1 VAGTDTFNL
10 STELQVMKIM
20 VQKYGGTSVAGPE
33 RMRKVLSRVR
43 KGVDEGFKMI
53 VVLSAMSGE
62 TNKLLSLAK
71 EFSTCPDPEEM
82 DALVANGENVS
93 IALFSILARTEGLK
107 ALSLQAWQ
115 IPILTTDAYMKA
127 RIISIDDRR
136 LKAML
141 ENCDVLVV
149 AGFQGVDCHGR
160 ITTLGRGGSD
170 TTGVA
175 LAAAVKADVCEIY
188 TDVDGVFTTDPRLC
202 SAARKLDRV
211 SYDEMLELASS
222 GSKVLQIRSVEFA
235 KKFNVPVRVRSTF
248 TDDPGTVVT
257 QEDDAMMEDLVI
269 SGIAYDRNQARVTV
283 YKVKDK
289 PGVAASIFGAIANKR
304 ILVDMIIQNTS
315 HDGIT
320 DMSFTVTRTD
330 LDMTLAI
337 LEKVKAEIGAECVQH
352 DTNVAKVSVVGVGM
366 RNHSGVAS
374 TMFQALR
381 DENINIKLI
390 ATSEIKITCLI
401 DEKYVEL
408 AVRALHTA
416 FGLDKQEPVAAC

>member
-1 VAGTDTFNL
+1 
-10 STELQVMKIM
+10 MKIM
-20 VQKYGGTSVAGPE
+20 VQKYGGTSVAGLE
-33 RMRKVLSRVR
+33 RMQKVLSRVR
-43 KGVDEGFKMI
+43 KGISEGYKMI

-62 TNKLLSLAK
+62 TNKLLALAK
-71 EFSTCPDPEEM
+71 EFTASPDSEEM
-82 DALVANGENVS
+82 DSLVANGENVS
-93 IALFSILARTEGLK
+93 IALFSILAKAEGIRAK
-107 ALSLQAWQ
+107 SLQGWQ
-115 IPILTTDAYMKA
+115 IPISTTDAYMKA
-127 RIISIDDRR
+127 RIISIDEAR

-141 ENCDVLVV
+141 EENDLLVV
-149 AGFQGVDCHGR
+149 AGFQGVDCKGR

-175 LAAAVKADVCEIY
+175 LAAAIKADVCEIY
-188 TDVDGVFTTDPRLC
+188 TDVDGVFTTDPRVC
-202 SAARKLDRV
+202 SAARKLDQI

-248 TDDPGTVVT
+248 TDDPGTLVT
-257 QEDDAMMEDLVI
+257 QEDAMMEDLVI
-269 SGIAYDRNQARVTV
+269 SGIAFDRDQCRVTV

-289 PGVAASIFGAIANKR
+289 PGVAAAIFGSIAAKR

-315 HDGIT
+315 HDGYT
-320 DMSFTVTRTD
+320 DMTFTVSKGD
-330 LDMTLAI
+330 LEQTMSI
-337 LEKVKAEIGAECVQH
+337 LDGVKEDIGAESVQY

-374 TMFQALR
+374 TMFQALH

-416 FGLDKQEPVAAC
+416 FGLDKQAVAAC